1 MPVKFPEFDIEEL
14 AEDENIDPHIAKD
27 LEIIDNGVE
36 KHLVI
41 EKESPFISKPKKKV
55 YKPLP
60 PNQEVELEK
69 RVIEENKVIEKEQK
83 KERKK
88 KQLSEKQ
95 KKHLENMRMKKA
107 KKKMESVK
115 EKITSTSNEYNFPQY
130 KEPTEEELADMEKSE
145 FDLWLKNM
153 SKFEKI
159 MAKMETE
166 KQKKAEAERKKEE
179 ALEMKYRKKFEAEQL
194 AKKQVEK
201 KIRPLK
207 KGSIAQPDLPINFNP
222 LQQQETNPYDKYFTF

>member
-1 MPVKFPEFDIEEL
+1 
-14 AEDENIDPHIAKD
+14 
-27 LEIIDNGVE
+27 
-36 KHLVI
+36 
-41 EKESPFISKPKKKV
+41 
-55 YKPLP
+55 
-60 PNQEVELEK
+60 
-69 RVIEENKVIEKEQK
+69 
-83 KERKK
+83 
-88 KQLSEKQ
+88 
-95 KKHLENMRMKKA
+95 MKKA

-179 ALEMKYRKKFEAEQL
+179 ALELKYRKKFEAEQL
-194 AKKQVEK
+194 AKKQAEK